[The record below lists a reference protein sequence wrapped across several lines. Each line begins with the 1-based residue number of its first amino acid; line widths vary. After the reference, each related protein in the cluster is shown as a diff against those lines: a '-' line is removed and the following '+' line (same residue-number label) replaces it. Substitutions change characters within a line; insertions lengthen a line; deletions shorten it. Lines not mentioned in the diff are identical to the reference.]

1 MPEIDRVV
9 QLWERYGAGYDSA
22 FTAANHEVAQ
32 VALELAGLES
42 GMSLLDIAAGSGALA
57 IPAAQMGAQVL
68 AIDLAPGMLELLRAR
83 AAREG
88 IDGIETRVMDGTA
101 LDVEDGSFDLVCSQ
115 YGVMFFPDEGL
126 PEMRRVL
133 VPGGAAAAITWG
145 DENVSLHVY
154 RAAIALAVPELELA
168 PEAPLIEDPQRLAPM
183 MTAAGFEQVKLHT
196 FVHGYPASSPEDMWR
211 WMEQASPGYAAL
223 VAGLAEE
230 QRAAVHDAVLTETER
245 RYGSSFESLPMGSV
259 IGIGRRPR

>member
-22 FTAANHEVAQ
+22 FTAANHEVARE
-32 VALELAGLES
+32 ALELAGLEP
-42 GMSLLDIAAGSGALA
+42 GMSVLDIAAGSGALA
-57 IPAAQMGAQVL
+57 IPAAQMGARVL
-68 AIDLAPGMLELLRAR
+68 ATDVAAGMLELLRAR

-88 IDGIETRVMDGTA
+88 VDGIETRVMDGTA
-101 LDVEDGSFDLVCSQ
+101 LDVEDGRFDLACSQ

-133 VPGGAAAAITWG
+133 VPGGAAVAITWA
-145 DENVSLHVY
+145 DEDVSLHVY
-154 RAAIALAVPELELA
+154 RAAIAQAVPALELP
-168 PEAPLIEDPQRLAPM
+168 PEPALIEDPRRLAPM
-183 MTAAGFEQVKLHT
+183 MTAAGFEDVELHT
-196 FVHGYPASSPEDMWR
+196 TVHGYPASSPEDVWR

-223 VAGLAEE
+223 VAGLAEQ
-230 QRAAVHDAVLTETER
+230 QRAAVHHAVVIETER

-259 IGIGRRPR
+259 IGIGRCPS